1 MVRECHPQKIQCM
14 LGALQSA
21 FREPAFLHKGGD
33 ALSKMYLTTFTT
45 FHWSFSHKLHTPS
58 MISSRSSSIIHPVS
72 SSTETRKTPPK
83 PRRHRLIP
91 FHCTHTHHCS
101 QTCRPLPSAIA
112 FATFSQLGAAARQ
125 FPSTFAF
132 KNLTLVVQQAL
143 LLDWERQSTVSH
155 PWRNHADSAC
165 AIGEVGVGI
174 FESGFRFLGVTVF
187 DPSGQARLES
197 SSFRFQLLT
206 WLSFLLTERTVT
218 RPFASNG
225 LRKLLTTSGCCEF
238 PWMLGLKFDPAGFEQ
253 FFFFFFSIER
263 VLLFSAVKRS
273 SRLWL
278 RIGWS

>member
-1 MVRECHPQKIQCM
+1 MQVTVRECHPQKIQCM

-58 MISSRSSSIIHPVS
+58 MISSRYSSIIHPVS

-112 FATFSQLGAAARQ
+112 FATFFSQLGAAARQ

-132 KNLTLVVQQAL
+132 KIL
-143 LLDWERQSTVSH
+143 
-155 PWRNHADSAC
+155 PWS
-165 AIGEVGVGI
+165 
-174 FESGFRFLGVTVF
+174 FS
-187 DPSGQARLES
+187 RL
-197 SSFRFQLLT
+197 RC
-206 WLSFLLTERTVT
+206 W
-218 RPFASNG
+218 
-225 LRKLLTTSGCCEF
+225 
-238 PWMLGLKFDPAGFEQ
+238 
-253 FFFFFFSIER
+253 IER
-263 VLLFSAVKRS
+263 DRALFPTREEIMPILLAQ
-273 SRLWL
+273 
-278 RIGWS
+278 